1 MASLTYR
8 TTENC
13 LKHKIFLKKFKCL
26 MYIEKIVK
34 VVNTKIFTRLR
45 KKMCV
50 MKTLIW
56 LSITESDKWGVDHA
70 YKNSNQNNSAR

>member
-13 LKHKIFLKKFKCL
+13 LKYKIVLKKFKCL

-34 VVNTKIFTRLR
+34 GVNTKIFTRLR
-45 KKMCV
+45 KKICA
-50 MKTLIW
+50 MKNLSW
-56 LSITESDKWGVDHA
+56 PSITESDKWRVDHA
-70 YKNSNQNNSAR
+70 YKNSNQNNSA

>member
-8 TTENC
+8 TTRNC

-45 KKMCV
+45 KKNVCNENLNLAFYNR
-50 MKTLIW
+50 K
-56 LSITESDKWGVDHA
+56 
-70 YKNSNQNNSAR
+70 